1 MAFSR
6 TAQNGLIRA
15 FSCDVRILNYVRNDS
30 ENFAGSLCLSDS
42 KSQTGVERPL
52 LKAVLKT
59 CAALKSLF

>member
-15 FSCDVRILNYVRNDS
+15 FSSDMRILNYVRNNS
-30 ENFAGSLCLSDS
+30 ENCAGSLCLSDS

-52 LKAVLKT
+52 LKTIIKT